1 MITISKKK
9 FKHAFKSKMYSL
21 YAQPVEEA
29 SKDEIFRVL
38 CCVIKDFIAKEW
50 VGTRIDKEKAVFYFS
65 MEFLIGRQ
73 LQSNLL
79 NLDVEHEI
87 EEGLKELGID
97 LNEIIETEPD
107 PGLGN
112 GGLGRLAACFLDSM
126 ASVGISGHGY
136 GIDTNMVYL
145 NKNL

>member
-1 MITISKKK
+1 MISISKKK
-9 FKHAFKSKMYSL
+9 FKHAFKTKMYSL

-73 LQSNLL
+73 LESNLL

-87 EEGLKELGID
+87 EQGLKELATCIQNSLNQTIQKQNDRVPLKID
-97 LNEIIETEPD
+97 NVYIIKHVEIPISIVEC
-107 PGLGN
+107 G
-112 GGLGRLAACFLDSM
+112 FLSNPEEM
-126 ASVGISGHGY
+126 I
-136 GIDTNMVYL
+136 IKQN
-145 NKNL
+145 

>member
-50 VGTRIDKEKAVFYFS
+50 VGTRIDKENLITVCS
-65 MEFLIGRQ
+65 QIFLEKHFI
-73 LQSNLL
+73 NI
-79 NLDVEHEI
+79 HKCPI
-87 EEGLKELGID
+87 
-97 LNEIIETEPD
+97 
-107 PGLGN
+107 
-112 GGLGRLAACFLDSM
+112 F
-126 ASVGISGHGY
+126 
-136 GIDTNMVYL
+136 MV
-145 NKNL
+145 K

>member
-50 VGTRIDKEKAVFYFS
+50 VELELQRKAVFYFS

-87 EEGLKELGID
+87 E
-97 LNEIIETEPD
+97 
-107 PGLGN
+107 
-112 GGLGRLAACFLDSM
+112 RA
-126 ASVGISGHGY
+126 
-136 GIDTNMVYL
+136 
-145 NKNL
+145 

>member
-1 MITISKKK
+1 MISISKKK
-9 FKHAFKSKMYSL
+9 FKHAFKTKMYSL

-73 LQSNLL
+73 LESNLL
-79 NLDVEHEI
+79 NLDVEH
-87 EEGLKELGID
+87 
-97 LNEIIETEPD
+97 
-107 PGLGN
+107 
-112 GGLGRLAACFLDSM
+112 
-126 ASVGISGHGY
+126 
-136 GIDTNMVYL
+136 
-145 NKNL
+145 

>member
-1 MITISKKK
+1 MISISKKK
-9 FKHAFKSKMYSL
+9 FKHAFKTKMYSL

-73 LQSNLL
+73 LESNLL

-87 EEGLKELGID
+87 EQGLKR
-97 LNEIIETEPD
+97 T
-107 PGLGN
+107 
-112 GGLGRLAACFLDSM
+112 R
-126 ASVGISGHGY
+126 Y
-136 GIDTNMVYL
+136 
-145 NKNL
+145 